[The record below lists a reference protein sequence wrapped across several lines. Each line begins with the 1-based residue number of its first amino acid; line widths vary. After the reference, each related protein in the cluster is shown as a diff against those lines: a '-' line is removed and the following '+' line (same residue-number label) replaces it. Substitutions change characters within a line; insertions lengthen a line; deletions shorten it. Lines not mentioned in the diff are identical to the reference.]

1 MIKEFTVSPKPQNK
15 NAKIAVSIAMGVS
28 LVAFVIYFLME
39 RFRGIVGMFALLTL
53 VTAILFY
60 TKYIAPVFFYDI
72 TFDSENTPIFV
83 VRQVTGKRQ
92 TTLSRIDL
100 SNIKRVERE
109 NKEERKAH
117 KTPADFRK
125 YVYAP
130 TLFPET
136 VYRLTVIGR
145 YEKAEIIIECSDE
158 YADYLRDV
166 AAEAVQSYTEEE

>member
-1 MIKEFTVSPKPQNK
+1 MIKELTVSPKPQNK
-15 NAKIAVSIAMGVS
+15 NAKIAFSVAMAIS
-28 LVAFVIYFLME
+28 FVAFVIYFLME

-72 TFDSENTPIFV
+72 TFDSEGTPIFV

-100 SNIKRVERE
+100 ENIKKIEKQDK
-109 NKEERKAH
+109 KEQSAH

-136 VYRLTVIGR
+136 VYRITVIGR
-145 YEKAEIIIECSDE
+145 YEKAEIIVECSDE
-158 YADYLRDV
+158 YADYLRGA